1 MKMKKNL
8 EPSNKGK
15 GIAAAL
21 VICFVAAIAMVGT
34 YTFNRYKDGTK
45 QELARIEEEKTEEK
59 ETKNTSV
66 NQDMVSNTPETP
78 VNEEVNVIEEEVAA
92 EKPIQNDTSGGTGKL
107 SFAPQLN
114 FNEDKLIL
122 WPVDGEVLMS
132 YSMDKTVY
140 FKTLDQYKYNPALI
154 IGGAVGDQVLS
165 AAKGVVIS
173 IDVTAETGTTVT
185 VDLGNGYEAIYGQL
199 KEVPVKVG
207 DYVETKTVLGYL
219 SEPTKYYS
227 VEGCNLYFQM
237 KKDGEPINPLEYLG
251 E

>member
-1 MKMKKNL
+1 MNMKMN
-8 EPSNKGK
+8 ENSSNKGK

-21 VICFVAAIAMVGT
+21 VICFVAVVAMVGT
-34 YTFNRYKDGTK
+34 FTFKQYKDGTEN
-45 QELARIEEEKTEEK
+45 ELAKLEENETKEEA
-59 ETKNTSV
+59 KNTSV
-66 NQDMVSNTPETP
+66 EQDMVLNTPKAP
-78 VNEEVNVIEEEVAA
+78 VVEEKPVA
-92 EKPIQNDTSGGTGKL
+92 EQPIQNDTSGGGGKL
-107 SFAPQLN
+107 SFKEQLN

-122 WPVDGEVLMS
+122 WPVDGDVILS

-154 IGGAVGDQVLS
+154 ISGAVGGQVLS
-165 AAKGVVIS
+165 AAKGVVKS
-173 IDVTAETGTTVT
+173 IDVTAQTGTTVT

-207 DYVETKTVLGYL
+207 DFVETKTVLGYL

-227 VEGCNLYFQM
+227 VEGCNLYFEM
-237 KKDGEPINPLEYLG
+237 RKDGQSINPLEYLG

>member
-1 MKMKKNL
+1 MKMKNNTNA
-8 EPSNKGK
+8 SKGK
-15 GIAAAL
+15 TIAAAL

-34 YTFNRYKDGTK
+34 FTFKQYKDETK
-45 QELARIEEEKTEEK
+45 RELAQLEQEKAKE

-66 NQDMVSNTPETP
+66 EQDMVINKPELSNTQE
-78 VNEEVNVIEEEVAA
+78 NAA
-92 EKPIQNDTSGGTGKL
+92 ITEKNPTVEKPIQNDTSSGTGKL
-107 SFAPQLN
+107 SFEPQLN

-122 WPVDGEVLMS
+122 WPVDGDVILS

-154 IGGAVGDQVLS
+154 ISGAVGDQVLS
-165 AAKGVVIS
+165 VAKGLVKS
-173 IDVTAETGTTVT
+173 IDVTAQTGTTVT
-185 VDLGNGYEAIYGQL
+185 VDLGNGFEAIYGQL

-227 VEGCNLYFQM
+227 VEGCNLYFEM
-237 KKDGEPINPLEYLG
+237 RKNGEPINPLEYLG

>member
-1 MKMKKNL
+1 MKKNL
-8 EPSNKGK
+8 EPSNNRK

-21 VICFVAAIAMVGT
+21 VICFVAAIVMVGT

-45 QELARIEEEKTEEK
+45 KELAQLEEKGTKEEETQ
-59 ETKNTSV
+59 NTSV
-66 NQDMVSNTPETP
+66 KQDMVTNTPKDP
-78 VNEEVNVIEEEVAA
+78 VNEELHITGESPVE

-107 SFAPQLN
+107 SFEPQLN

-122 WPVDGEVLMS
+122 WPVDGEVLLS

-165 AAKGVVIS
+165 VAKGLVKS
-173 IDVTAETGTTVT
+173 IDVTAQTGTTVT

-227 VEGCNLYFQM
+227 VEGCNLYFEM
-237 KKDGEPINPLEYLG
+237 RKDGEPINPLEYLG

>member
-1 MKMKKNL
+1 MKMN
-8 EPSNKGK
+8 ENSSNKGK

-21 VICFVAAIAMVGT
+21 VICFVAVVAMVGT
-34 YTFNRYKDGTK
+34 FTFKQYRDGTEN
-45 QELARIEEEKTEEK
+45 ELAKLEENETKE

-66 NQDMVSNTPETP
+66 EQDMVLNTPKAP
-78 VNEEVNVIEEEVAA
+78 VEEEAPVVEEKPVA
-92 EKPIQNDTSGGTGKL
+92 EKPIQNDTSGGGGKL
-107 SFAPQLN
+107 SFKAQLN

-122 WPVDGEVLMS
+122 WPVDGDVILS

-154 IGGAVGDQVLS
+154 ISGAVGDQVLS
-165 AAKGVVIS
+165 AAKGVVKS
-173 IDVTAETGTTVT
+173 IDVTAQTGTTVT

-207 DYVETKTVLGYL
+207 DFVETKAVLGYL

-227 VEGCNLYFQM
+227 VEGCNLYFEM
-237 KKDGEPINPLEYLG
+237 RKDGQPINPLEYLG

>member
-1 MKMKKNL
+1 MKMKNDSNA
-8 EPSNKGK
+8 SNKGK

-34 YTFNRYKDGTK
+34 YTFKQYKDETK
-45 QELARIEEEKTEEK
+45 NELAQLEKEK
-59 ETKNTSV
+59 AKEETKNTSV
-66 NQDMVSNTPETP
+66 EQDMVINTPDTVQAP
-78 VNEEVNVIEEEVAA
+78 VEEKVKSPTE
-92 EKPIQNDTSGGTGKL
+92 EKPIQNDTSAGTGKL
-107 SFAPQLN
+107 SFQPQLN

-122 WPVDGEVLMS
+122 WPVDGEVILS

-154 IGGAVGDQVLS
+154 ISGAVGDQVLS
-165 AAKGVVIS
+165 VAKGLVKS
-173 IDVTAETGTTVT
+173 IDVTAQTGTTVT
-185 VDLGNGYEAIYGQL
+185 VDLGNGFEAIYGQL

-227 VEGCNLYFQM
+227 VEGCNLYFEM
-237 KKDGEPINPLEYLG
+237 RKNGEPINPLEYLG